1 MSVDPTAFRS
11 AMKQLASGLV
21 VVTTQVDGRPW
32 GMTVTA
38 CCAVSAEP
46 PLVLVSLHGRTR
58 SRAAIRDHG
67 RFGLNVLGADQK
79 HVAELAARPGAPKWL
94 DDHCVRHP
102 ADAADA
108 GRPPRVSGALVALDC
123 RVREE
128 FDVGDHTLVVGD
140 VLGTTSSDRGE
151 HPLVYF
157 DRAYRRIGEAL

>member
-38 CCAVSAEP
+38 CCAVSSEP

-58 SRAAIRDHG
+58 SRAAVRDHG

-94 DDHCVRHP
+94 DEHCVAHP
-102 ADAADA
+102 NDTA
-108 GRPPRVSGALVALDC
+108 GRPPRVAGALVSLDC